1 MKRGIRQLGGTPVS
15 SAKPQRSLDEVD
27 ALGQAIYDRVVK
39 PALGPD
45 DQGKFV
51 AIDVESSDFEIDQD
65 DYSAIMR
72 LRSRRPDADIWLMR
86 AGYRAAYQIGGAR

>member
-1 MKRGIRQLGGTPVS
+1 VN
-15 SAKPQRSLDEVD
+15 SAKPQRTLDELD

>member
-1 MKRGIRQLGGTPVS
+1 MN
-15 SAKPQRSLDEVD
+15 SAKPQRTLDELD

>member
-1 MKRGIRQLGGTPVS
+1 VN
-15 SAKPQRSLDEVD
+15 SAKPQRTLDELD

-86 AGYRAAYQIGGAR
+86 AGNRAAYQIGGAR

>member
-1 MKRGIRQLGGTPVS
+1 MS